1 MPRKALDRDSARDRL
16 FCQSKKSCLQ
26 RWFCGFYLASCV
38 DRFLCQMHRGIN
50 ILHKFMN
57 LVTIMGVE
65 PNLLLSRLNAK
76 KA

>member
-1 MPRKALDRDSARDRL
+1 MPRTALDRDSARDRL

-50 ILHKFMN
+50 ILHRFMN

-65 PNLLLSRLNAK
+65 PNETLSKYSCAT
-76 KA
+76 